1 MPQPQPKS
9 LESMSQQELAL
20 LSVRAQVASAQ
31 ALEKL
36 VRVAEVQAQATAK
49 QIELLEELCEMLDE
63 GEADD
68 DEEEASA
75 GNEVRGRILAR
86 EASPPEYARNQS
98 ADLRATGLAGR
109 FTERA
114 LEEEAA
120 APFEQSPHFADDDN
134 AEFRSMCVPNPDYRR
149 PEVVELIADPYDKNG

>member
-1 MPQPQPKS
+1 MSQASQMPQPQPKS

-68 DEEEASA
+68 EEAE
-75 GNEVRGRILAR
+75 GERR
-86 EASPPEYARNQS
+86 EADPPVYARNQS

-114 LEEEAA
+114 LDEEAA

-134 AEFRSMCVPNPDYRR
+134 AEFRSMCVPNPDYR
-149 PEVVELIADPYDKNG
+149 PSEPAE

>member
-1 MPQPQPKS
+1 MSQASQMTQPQPKS

-63 GEADD
+63 GDGEDDETEGDERREAD
-68 DEEEASA
+68 
-75 GNEVRGRILAR
+75 
-86 EASPPEYARNQS
+86 PPAYARNQS
-98 ADLRATGLAGR
+98 ADLRAAGLPGR

-114 LEEEAA
+114 LDEEAA
-120 APFEQSPHFADDDN
+120 APFEQTPHFADDDN
-134 AEFRSMCVPNPDYRR
+134 AEFRAMCVPNPDFR
-149 PEVVELIADPYDKNG
+149 PREPEDRADE